1 MDSFNDFII
10 YLSVGFLLIVF
21 DAHIRLYVGTFIS
34 SILYT
39 MDNIYEATPEFNFNH
54 LSITSPTSI
63 SGGIHF
69 SKLLVN
75 KLPLYIQTPKCKT
88 KQGIVKSGKKM
99 YTDLVFTNENEE
111 FIQWLE
117 TLEITVRKM
126 IYDNRTKWFDVELTE
141 EDVENYFTQT
151 VKLFK
156 SGKMYLVRVNANSRP
171 NGSITVSNMKIYDEN
186 EQPVNVE
193 TINDKTEMITI
204 IEFQG
209 VRCSSKSF
217 QIDIE
222 LKQIMI
228 LKPVDLFQRCIIKS
242 KTDSTAHDL
251 GNVVPVIL
259 EASRE
264 SLEEIKESTNMVQE
278 KMNESI
284 VMVQEETK
292 EPKNIL
298 QEKMNES
305 IVMSVVEE
313 PTIMIKDEIDEMKIK
328 IMDDDVLEVN
338 FDMDDLEESD
348 TFHLKE
354 KTEVYYEMYREARR
368 KAKLAK
374 SLALSSF
381 MEARRIKNLY
391 MLDDVDESDSDLED
405 FDEDAN

>member
-1 MDSFNDFII
+1 
-10 YLSVGFLLIVF
+10 
-21 DAHIRLYVGTFIS
+21 
-34 SILYT
+34 

-117 TLEITVRKM
+117 TLETTVRKM

-151 VKLFK
+151 VKLFT

-228 LKPVDLFQRCIIKS
+228 LKPVDLFQKCIIKS
-242 KTDSTAHDL
+242 KTESTAHDL
-251 GNVVPVIL
+251 GNVDSVIL
-259 EASRE
+259 ESSHE
-264 SLEEIKESTNMVQE
+264 SLEEIKEIKE
-278 KMNESI
+278 IKG
-284 VMVQEETK
+284 MVQEEIKEIK
-292 EPKNIL
+292 EP
-298 QEKMNES
+298 
-305 IVMSVVEE
+305 IVMVIEE
-313 PTIMIKDEIDEMKIK
+313 IEEINEPKIK